1 MPRFSLQPVPAPAQP
16 KRGLRFEIGE
26 RLVFERHTV
35 IAVTGPSF
43 TVLHEG
49 HRQRYDRA
57 QWHAW
62 LQDLLTLG
70 VVRVEG
76 RLMQQP
82 GPAPLVTALAQPAQ
96 PPEVEMDPGTLRPRL
111 DRAVHEV
118 LRTYRI
124 VADPPREGAPQPDG
138 LLHYH
143 LHGGTSTWRVVVDLA
158 GVQPPTCTCP
168 DFVRAVAPPDPPS
181 HACKHILAVLLND
194 PTLRFQCLDFF
205 L

>member
-1 MPRFSLQPVPAPAQP
+1 MPRLSLPSVPAPDQP

-43 TVLHEG
+43 TVFNEG
-49 HRQRYDRA
+49 RRQRYDRA

-62 LQDLLTLG
+62 LQNLLTLG

-76 RLMQQP
+76 RLMQPP
-82 GPAPLVTALAQPAQ
+82 GPAPLVTGLAQPTQ
-96 PPEVEMDPGTLRPRL
+96 PPEVEMDPSTRRPRL

-118 LRTYRI
+118 MRTYRI
-124 VADPPREGAPQPDG
+124 VAAAEPPKSEGSPQPDG
-138 LLHYH
+138 LLRFH
-143 LHGGTSTWRVVVDLA
+143 LHGGTSTWQVEVDPA
-158 GVQPPTCTCP
+158 GIQPPTCTCP
-168 DFVRAVAPPDPPS
+168 DFLRAVGP
-181 HACKHILAVLLND
+181 HACKHILAVLLNE